1 MLLME
6 ERAEME
12 EWAPIIWWDTKVN
25 DGYYVGE
32 ISIIQSMTCLRVK
45 MVSVYNYTQQSWVY
59 LTMINQRCV
68 ICLPLSNPSDKDHP
82 WLFILDPILFEGVI
96 FFCFLKIFH
105 GEYHGE
111 EPCPI
116 GNTEIW
122 TWRLSNSL
130 HTTGQI
136 AKEVIQTI

>member
-1 MLLME
+1 MPLME
-6 ERAEME
+6 ERAEIE
-12 EWAPIIWWDTKVN
+12 ESAPIIWWDTKEN

-32 ISIIQSMTCLRVK
+32 IYIIQSKTCLRVK
-45 MVSVYNYTQQSWVY
+45 MVSVYNYTQQSWAY
-59 LTMINQRCV
+59 LAIINQRCV
-68 ICLPLSNPSDKDHP
+68 ICLPLSNPSDKDHT

-96 FFCFLKIFH
+96 FFYFFKIFH

-111 EPCPI
+111 ESCAS

-122 TWRLSNSL
+122 RWRLSNSL

-136 AKEVIQTI
+136 AEGVIQTI